1 MQLIQTNKI
10 LKKMIDHFDK
20 KIPDTMKFFE
30 TREFIRLI
38 KINVKQKWR
47 KHRKIFA
54 TKKQVEN
61 ALDRRK
67 KLRENNKTFQ
77 RFI

>member
-1 MQLIQTNKI
+1 MVNWLKKLMQLIQTNKI

-38 KINVKQKWR
+38 KINFKQ
-47 KHRKIFA
+47 
-54 TKKQVEN
+54 E
-61 ALDRRK
+61 
-67 KLRENNKTFQ
+67 
-77 RFI
+77 

>member
-1 MQLIQTNKI
+1 MLFLKTLCMMNWLKKLMQLIQTNKI

-38 KINVKQKWR
+38 KINVKQK
-47 KHRKIFA
+47 
-54 TKKQVEN
+54 
-61 ALDRRK
+61 
-67 KLRENNKTFQ
+67 
-77 RFI
+77 